1 MIFNNLKRFD
11 AILFDCDGVLV
22 DSEPL
27 TNGVLR
33 DMLAELGWQMS
44 ATECFSRFVGKAV
57 KDEMAAIEAHT
68 GVRIDDAWLAQFRAR
83 RDVQLLAHLQA
94 VPHVQEA
101 LAAAHA
107 ATAGRIA
114 CASGADR
121 GKVELQLNKVGLA
134 KWFAGQIYSGYEVP
148 RTKPAP
154 DVYLAAAAGLGVPP
168 ERCLVVEDSAVGAT
182 AGVAAGCRVLA
193 FVPPHAAAGTAQSMR
208 EVGAI
213 EHFSS
218 MQGLGALVA
227 SLA

>member
-1 MIFNNLKRFD
+1 MIFDNSKSFD

-33 DMLAELGWQMS
+33 EMLGELGWQMS
-44 ATECFSRFVGKAV
+44 GAECFARFIGKAV
-57 KDEMAAIEAHT
+57 KDEATTIEAHT
-68 GVRIDDAWLAQFRAR
+68 GVRIDDVWLARFRAR
-83 RDVQLLAHLQA
+83 RDAQLLAHLQA
-94 VPHVQEA
+94 VPHVEKA
-101 LAAAHA
+101 LCAAHA
-107 ATAGRIA
+107 ATGGRIA

-134 KWFAGQIYSGYEVP
+134 NWFAGQIYSGYEVP

-154 DVYLAAAAGLGVPP
+154 DVYLAAAAGLGADPK
-168 ERCLVVEDSAVGAT
+168 RCLVVEDSVVGAT

-193 FVPPHAAAGTAQSMR
+193 YVPPHAAAGTAHSMR

-218 MQGLGALVA
+218 MQALSALVA